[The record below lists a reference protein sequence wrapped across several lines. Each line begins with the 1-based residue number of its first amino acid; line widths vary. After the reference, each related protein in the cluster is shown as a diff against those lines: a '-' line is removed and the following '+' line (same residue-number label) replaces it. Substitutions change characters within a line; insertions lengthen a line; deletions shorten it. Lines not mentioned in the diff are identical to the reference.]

1 MSNGDNS
8 LEDALRLATIGA
20 GMSIRSDFDTRTRYS
35 DVADTECLDEWQEGG
50 DIQAIAAD
58 IDAVKTAATRVALEA
73 LPRRGHGDGPAYN
86 LIHVTALKSNFKSGV
101 PVDARKDPLHARS
114 SDLMPG
120 RIIGEH
126 LAVHVNEGVAHFG
139 VPLSFRLISEGLA
152 VAVVD
157 YDTSNALATRILDA
171 QDAGM
176 HQRQRSVQDS
186 HLKQPQ
192 EYGNTGYPTWAAVQC
207 NSRRHVGTGIEVGR
221 PRDVGRARLRAQD
234 ARFRQVEMWR
244 QEQIKAVAH
253 ADTEHATV
261 QPCN

>member
-171 QDAGM
+171 QDAGDASAPAFRPGFPPETTTGV
-176 HQRQRSVQDS
+176 RQHRLSNMGGCSVQFTAPRG
-186 HLKQPQ
+186 H
-192 EYGNTGYPTWAAVQC
+192 
-207 NSRRHVGTGIEVGR
+207 RHRGWQT
-221 PRDVGRARLRAQD
+221 P
-234 ARFRQVEMWR
+234 
-244 QEQIKAVAH
+244 
-253 ADTEHATV
+253 
-261 QPCN
+261 